1 MESHA
6 DHKDASHSARNE
18 GRRLL
23 RAAQVPEY
31 RLKLIG
37 NAAKLAETFCS
48 AIAQPP
54 EPEF

>member
-1 MESHA
+1 MESHS
-6 DHKDASHSARNE
+6 DHRDPSHSARNE

-37 NAAKLAETFCS
+37 SAAKFAETFCS